1 MGKKDTISKDYLDQ
15 NIIFADAFNYY
26 CYDGEK
32 VIKPEDLMELD
43 PTELAVIRKKMNR
56 LITNKKMRDIL
67 KRCTIKRSKY
77 ATFVLLGIEAQSNIH
92 YAMPVRDYC

>member
-26 CYDGEK
+26 CYGREK

-67 KRCTIKRSKY
+67 RNCSELT
-77 ATFVLLGIEAQSNIH
+77 
-92 YAMPVRDYC
+92 